1 MAHASPRESLFGRT
15 SAVLLALFVIA
26 GLFYV
31 GGPTLA
37 KEKET
42 PKTPVEAPK
51 AAVEEMTRIINEQ
64 VEAGWKDNKLTPSA
78 KCSDYEFVRRVSL
91 DIVGRIATP
100 EEVHEFINDKG
111 TQAERRAKLVDR
123 LLASEDYAKNWANL
137 WSNWTLTRTGVFGLS
152 KYHYQMQVWLED
164 QFAQN
169 KPYNEIVRKLI
180 TAKGKNTVTD
190 ADNDGGAVNFILA
203 HVGEPVSPGRRGQ
216 VNNNKAHEEGIYNMV
231 PITSR
236 ITRLFLGIQTQCTQ
250 CHDHPFDNK
259 LKQKHFWGINV
270 FLRQVVRDGV
280 PPTLENFE
288 RRMVD
293 VPQLTLKDEPENNRV
308 EDFDKEGAVS
318 YEKRNLVVEWTKG
331 QFFSGP
337 KLPPAEVLEKEHR
350 TRRDVLADFVIEH
363 ENFPKAYVNR
373 LWAHFFGRGIV
384 NPIDDFND
392 QNAPSHPELLDE
404 LAKKIKHY
412 GYDQKKLIRWIC
424 NSDPYQLSAVSNK
437 TNDKPDAE
445 PFFSRYLLKPL
456 SPEQLYH
463 SLIVA
468 THMEE
473 PKQAEERRQR
483 RQDWMGKLIS
493 GFGDDEGNEVT
504 FNGTVVQALMMM
516 NGDDINKAIA
526 STGNAVKWA
535 MGKGSNLNTVVTNLY
550 MTTLNRPPKPAE
562 MQKITYAIKGVTK
575 DSPEHACQDVLW
587 ALLNSNEF
595 ILNH

>member
-1 MAHASPRESLFGRT
+1 MVDWL
-15 SAVLLALFVIA
+15 
-26 GLFYV
+26 
-31 GGPTLA
+31 
-37 KEKET
+37 KEE
-42 PKTPVEAPK
+42 
-51 AAVEEMTRIINEQ
+51 
-64 VEAGWKDNKLTPSA
+64 
-78 KCSDYEFVRRVSL
+78 
-91 DIVGRIATP
+91 
-100 EEVHEFINDKG
+100 
-111 TQAERRAKLVDR
+111 
-123 LLASEDYAKNWANL
+123 
-137 WSNWTLTRTGVFGLS
+137 
-152 KYHYQMQVWLED
+152 
-164 QFAQN
+164 FAQN
-169 KPYNEIVRKLI
+169 KSFDKIVRSLL
-180 TAKGKNTVTD
+180 TATGKN
-190 ADNDGGAVNFILA
+190 NDEGKGAVNFILA
-203 HVGEPVSPGRRGQ
+203 HVGEPVSAGRRGA
-216 VNNNKAHEEGIYNMV
+216 VNNNKAHEEGLFNMV

-270 FLRQVVRDGV
+270 FLRQVVREGV

-293 VPQLTLKDEPENNRV
+293 VPQLALKDEPENNRV
-308 EDFDKEGAVS
+308 EDFEKEGAVS

-337 KLPPAEVLEKEHR
+337 KLPPAKMLEDEKRSRRDILADYVLEH
-350 TRRDVLADFVIEH
+350 D
-363 ENFPKAYVNR
+363 NFPKAYVNR
-373 LWAHFFGRGIV
+373 MWAHFFGRGIV
-384 NPIDDFND
+384 NPIDDFNE
-392 QNAPSHPELLDE
+392 QNAPSHPELLEE
-404 LAKKIKHY
+404 LGKKIKHY

-424 NSDPYQLSAVSNK
+424 NSEPYQLSAVANK

-445 PFFSRYLLKPL
+445 PFFSRYLLKPM

-526 STGNAVKWA
+526 STGKAVKWA
-535 MGKGSNLNTVVTNLY
+535 MDNGRSTDLIITNLY
-550 MTTLNRPPKPAE
+550 LTALNRPPKQTDLKRIHEAVAVR
-562 MQKITYAIKGVTK
+562 AIGK
-575 DSPEHACQDVLW
+575 DGLTAVYQDILW

-595 ILNH
+595 LLNH